1 MRLYNTLANKL
12 EKFKPLNPECV
23 RLYACG
29 PTVYDAIHIGN
40 GRMIVVFDTLY
51 RLLRQIYGPS
61 HVRYARNITDVD
73 DKIIER
79 AIQNGENIETLTE
92 RTIEIFHSNIAAMGC
107 LAPDYEPRCTEYIPQ
122 MIAMI
127 ETLISG
133 HYAYEAEG
141 HVLFAVESYS
151 EYGRLSNRS
160 LDEMIAGARVEV
172 APYKRNSADFVL
184 WKPSQIKQPG
194 WESPWGRGRPGWHIE
209 CSAMAKDCL
218 GESFDIH
225 GGGLDLI
232 FPHHENEIAQSCCAN
247 GTEFAHTWLHNGYL
261 MSEGEKMSKS
271 LGNFYTVN
279 GLLNE
284 GFSGETLRLALL
296 SAHYRAPLDF
306 SKTKLQE
313 AKAQLD
319 KLYGALEGFAIEEES
334 IPPHPNIIEALK
346 DDLNSPKALAQL
358 HALASKV
365 NSTQGAKKQALQAE
379 LCASGRLLGLLG
391 QKSETWFRGM
401 KKEGAIETL
410 ITERKAA
417 KASKDF
423 AKADQIRDDLKAKG
437 IELLD
442 HPDGSTQWRKE

>member
-1 MRLYNTLANKL
+1 MRLYNTLTNKL
-12 EKFKPLNPECV
+12 EKFKPLNPESV

-279 GLLNE
+279 GLLNA
-284 GFSGETLRLALL
+284 GFAGETLRLALL

-319 KLYGALEGFAIEEES
+319 KLYGALEGFVIEEES
-334 IPPHPNIIEALK
+334 IYPHPNIIEALK
-346 DDLNSPKALAQL
+346 DDLNSPQALAEL
-358 HALASKV
+358 HALAGRINRV
-365 NSTQGAKKQALQAE
+365 QGAEKKTLQAE

-401 KKEGAIETL
+401 KEEGAIEAL
-410 ITERKAA
+410 IAERRAA
-417 KASKDF
+417 KATKDF

-442 HPDGSTQWRKE
+442 HPDGSTQWRIV